1 VRRRQRGAP
10 GELRELRQ
18 ATASRQRRRT
28 ASAGAIRRRRRTAL
42 GVIVGL
48 VAIVGGG
55 TIALSS
61 DSGGS
66 KPRYNPGAIGV
77 ASTITPALP
86 PANTTA
92 ADHAPPFHPS
102 HAALKLASS
111 MSLAQQVA
119 QLFLVSIDGTGQA
132 ATATLGTTPWGGFVF
147 DNSNEAAGGPLQTLV
162 TEVVAAEKN
171 LGSIPPLMAAAQA
184 GGFGT
189 AFRALPPAA
198 EQAVGETGKPSVA
211 QEQALAAGKALKQL
225 GFELTIAPWVDVDTP
240 AGALTGDL
248 YSTSPSVVARFALAA
263 LSGYA
268 QAGVLAAPAHF
279 PGEGGASTD
288 PDQMTATVGGSL
300 AALRGR
306 DLIPFAAVVPHAP
319 VIVMSNAEYAAFDGV
334 TPAGLLPAAV
344 ELLRNSLGFGGVVMS
359 DDLDATLD
367 ATGESPA
374 EVAVQALRAGDD
386 LLYITGPASEH
397 AAAYHAVLA
406 AASASAADRARV
418 RTALLR
424 DLMLKARVGLL
435 PPAR

>member
-1 VRRRQRGAP
+1 MRGRRRGAP
-10 GELRELRQ
+10 RELRELRQ

-28 ASAGAIRRRRRTAL
+28 ASARTIRRRRTAFGVLL
-42 GVIVGL
+42 GVIVL
-48 VAIVGGG
+48 AVGG
-55 TIALSS
+55 TVALSS
-61 DSGGS
+61 GSGGS
-66 KPRYNPGAIGV
+66 KPHYNPGAIGV
-77 ASTITPALP
+77 ASTITPAPP
-86 PANTTA
+86 PAVATT
-92 ADHAPPFHPS
+92 DGRAPAFHPS
-102 HAALKLASS
+102 RAALKLASA

-119 QLFLVSIDGTGQA
+119 QLFLVSVDGTGPA

-147 DNSNEAAGGPLQTLV
+147 DTTNDAAGGPLQTLV

-198 EQAVGETGKPSVA
+198 EQAVGETGNPAVA
-211 QEQALAAGKALKQL
+211 RAQALAAGKALKQL

-248 YSTSPSVVARFALAA
+248 YSTSPSVVGRFALAA

-279 PGEGGASTD
+279 PGEGGASAD

-300 AALRGR
+300 AALRAR
-306 DLIPFAAVVPHAP
+306 DLIPFVAVAPHAP

-334 TPAGLLPAAV
+334 TPASLLPAAV
-344 ELLRNSLGFGGVVMS
+344 RLLRDSLGFGGVVMS

-367 ATGESPA
+367 ATGESPG

-397 AAAYHAVLA
+397 AVAYHAVLA
-406 AASASAADRARV
+406 AASASAADRALV

-435 PPAR
+435 PPAS